1 MLHWR
6 ERQLRILRERVLR
19 DRREGELCKRIKAA
33 RQTAGSVG
41 DSVVIGVGSR
51 IADKATFVISGRD
64 VLAFSAVLSCLR
76 YLPGHKTWGLPSDFD
91 PLTADA
97 DEVAAVCC
105 DLARKDNAYDD
116 DDLLT
121 LLFNVGIEVC
131 EPTYP
136 DSFSSLV
143 HCYVQWFVRDKWIL
157 DPLDEEQQQRIVDH
171 VVFKLLYEAVDE
183 DDGSGRYFREKKI

>member
-1 MLHWR
+1 M
-6 ERQLRILRERVLR
+6 
-19 DRREGELCKRIKAA
+19 
-33 RQTAGSVG
+33 
-41 DSVVIGVGSR
+41 
-51 IADKATFVISGRD
+51 
-64 VLAFSAVLSCLR
+64 
-76 YLPGHKTWGLPSDFD
+76 PGHKTWGLTSDFD

-97 DEVAAVCC
+97 DEVVAVCC
-105 DLARKDNAYDD
+105 DLAQKDNAYDD

-171 VVFKLLYEAVDE
+171 VVFKLLYDNVHEVDKE
-183 DDGSGRYFREKKI
+183 FREKMMSLAVRKNSLTVRGKETHNRVMCVTLVEAASC